1 MKFDLLK
8 TINKKVQNIN
18 FNIQFGDLT
27 DIINQT
33 NSNISDIKNMNDKQ
47 KIILMMFINRFIG
60 LNPLPIFNNYI
71 YLLKDVDLLM
81 TKNIFRGFF
90 VSLNVISQIENLS
103 SNKKYNIIQIG
114 TLPTFIEAFNKMLG
128 SNSKYTFVKISTMKN
143 KQNVQKK
150 IYDDMCKQLCDQMTF
165 KLTQINIENF
175 YINNM
180 SDNLTNFSD
189 KYDIIIFD
197 TYKNLHQ
204 ITSDSRYLISMLNL
218 KYIMFQLLF
227 AINKLNSNGTLI
239 LLMHGVN
246 TLVQQ
251 QIITLISGIFNSVKL
266 LNSEIDYSYRFFLIC
281 TGFAFE
287 NIGELI
293 IELTKYFN
301 NVNSSNVL
309 LNVISENNK
318 ILDVNFEKKINK
330 KFNIINQLI
339 CDFDKFF
346 INEKLIKKLYLNI
359 FYCQLL
365 NSYKWLYT
373 LMPMYVNKQKYN
385 YIFDKYNKK
394 IIVSNNKLYVFA
406 IFNMKYNKI
415 NVNVSDN
422 ITQININVSNDIFDQ
437 MMSFVKYMKLFKLII
452 YNKFSPFESFDIF
465 NKFKYDMS
473 LNIKNPMYKNTLL
486 KSIVMTFKSEY
497 FEILN
502 LISNDKL
509 TNNLIIEFNL
519 LDMCPLLLS
528 LIYILHSIYLN
539 IEIYRIITINGVK
552 YHMCCSNINKQIKNK
567 MLNLTLNQ
575 TSIELSTQMIQIT
588 EDFIKQINHIFF
600 KYMIKELIL
609 DIKLIYLKYFKFDV

>member
-1 MKFDLLK
+1 
-8 TINKKVQNIN
+8 
-18 FNIQFGDLT
+18 
-27 DIINQT
+27 
-33 NSNISDIKNMNDKQ
+33 
-47 KIILMMFINRFIG
+47 MFINRFIG

-150 IYDDMCKQLCDQMTF
+150 IYDDMCKQLCDKMTF

-287 NIGELI
+287 NIGESKLTELI
-293 IELTKYFN
+293 ISDSLPMQDYMNLCAKDFSESKCMTIRKG
-301 NVNSSNVL
+301 SEKIK
-309 LNVISENNK
+309 VISVFKQIGFAVAAINNH
-318 ILDVNFEKKINK
+318 V
-330 KFNIINQLI
+330 
-339 CDFDKFF
+339 
-346 INEKLIKKLYLNI
+346 
-359 FYCQLL
+359 
-365 NSYKWLYT
+365 SYEVLK
-373 LMPMYVNKQKYN
+373 
-385 YIFDKYNKK
+385 
-394 IIVSNNKLYVFA
+394 
-406 IFNMKYNKI
+406 
-415 NVNVSDN
+415 
-422 ITQININVSNDIFDQ
+422 
-437 MMSFVKYMKLFKLII
+437 
-452 YNKFSPFESFDIF
+452 
-465 NKFKYDMS
+465 
-473 LNIKNPMYKNTLL
+473 NIK
-486 KSIVMTFKSEY
+486 
-497 FEILN
+497 
-502 LISNDKL
+502 
-509 TNNLIIEFNL
+509 
-519 LDMCPLLLS
+519 
-528 LIYILHSIYLN
+528 
-539 IEIYRIITINGVK
+539 G
-552 YHMCCSNINKQIKNK
+552 
-567 MLNLTLNQ
+567 
-575 TSIELSTQMIQIT
+575 
-588 EDFIKQINHIFF
+588 
-600 KYMIKELIL
+600 
-609 DIKLIYLKYFKFDV
+609 